1 MVSIVLV
8 DRNCVIHEVFLMPS
22 CTPEGVASVEACARQ
37 YNLTAI
43 AREVT
48 VVHDMGEVCDAIFD
62 ITTSITG
69 EVEAYRSSGEIAI
82 DPTRDPVVEI
92 NHVNYEVRRTDE
104 GSLELDWDDNEFEP
118 TDLRRAR

>member
-22 CTPEGVASVEACARQ
+22 CTAEGIASVEACARQ

-48 VVHDMGEVCDAIFD
+48 VVHDMGEVCDEIFD
-62 ITTSITG
+62 ITHSITG
-69 EVEAYRSSGEIAI
+69 ECEAYPSSGEIEV
-82 DPTRDPVVEI
+82 DSTRDPVVEI
-92 NHVNYEVRRTDE
+92 DHTHCLSNFDKGSE
-104 GSLELDWDDNEFEP
+104 GILELDWDE
-118 TDLRRAR
+118 